1 MAAPFI
7 MLVDDEVSFVETT
20 AKRLAKR
27 NIQTLK
33 AFSGEEGLETLK
45 ANQNLDVIVLDV
57 KMPGM
62 DGLETL
68 KEIKKKFPLVEVIM
82 LTGHATVESAMDGIK
97 LGAYDYLMKPCDI
110 EEIVGKVERAAQRK
124 QAHEEKNNNW
134 EDFMESSTL
143 KELMVPLAEYATIS
157 EDANVLEAVNAL
169 EDAQKAF
176 DPKRYRHRAVL
187 VLDQKKRVVGK
198 LSQHDIIQALEPKH
212 KKSKERSNS
221 ALDHLGFSRKFIE
234 TVSMQFDTW
243 DRPLQNLYEKA
254 LQQKVKS
261 FMHTP
266 TEGEYIEASASIN
279 DVIHRLIIGEHHSLL
294 VTKGPDILGVVR
306 LTDVFEL
313 IHLRLKALHLAA
325 RIGGKENSDDA

>member
-27 NIQTLK
+27 NIKTLK

-57 KMPGM
+57 MMPGM

-68 KEIKKKFPLVEVIM
+68 KEIQKKLHQLEVII
-82 LTGHATVESAMDGIK
+82 LTGHSTEETAMQRIK
-97 LGAYDYLMKPCDI
+97 LGAYDYLMNPSDI

-124 QAHEEKNNNW
+124 QAHEDKNNNW

-187 VLDQKKRVVGK
+187 VLDKKNRVVGK
-198 LSQHDIIQALEPKH
+198 LSQHDIIQALEPKFKEPKGR
-212 KKSKERSNS
+212 KKG
-221 ALDHLGFSRKFIE
+221 ALDQFGFSKKFIE
-234 TVSMQFDTW
+234 SV
-243 DRPLQNLYEKA
+243 
-254 LQQKVKS
+254 
-261 FMHTP
+261 
-266 TEGEYIEASASIN
+266 
-279 DVIHRLIIGEHHSLL
+279 
-294 VTKGPDILGVVR
+294 
-306 LTDVFEL
+306 
-313 IHLRLKALHLAA
+313 
-325 RIGGKENSDDA
+325 